1 MYNNLLI
8 QSNYKPYIPP
18 PKKKVDKDA
27 EQKQPETKGQVVNP
41 NNYNAPEQ
49 RKSSTDSFTK
59 NESAFN
65 APKINIT
72 QLLIDFKSTL
82 NAIGASEEIEEEVK
96 TYLQL
101 IENQSQ
107 KENPN
112 RKMIISNLKIAAD
125 VLDGY
130 ITETLN
136 KPSKVV
142 KDWVD
147 ALLLQNIDFKADKT
161 ITKGA
166 FEAITGEQPQTAK
179 LAEKKLAEKAKD
191 NPVVTEPQEEFQEIQ
206 SDVQLSNDVKSVEN
220 QEIVYLIN
228 KANEIKYSSP
238 QMALNALSE
247 AFKIAQSTDDKPAIA
262 KIYSEIAKV
271 QNDINNLPEALNCL
285 NASTI
290 LAYALG
296 DERLKTSNHK
306 QMGRIYDD
314 AGYMAPALSH
324 YFASVAIDG
333 ELDDT
338 ENQADTL
345 TSVGNMYSGKFIADT
360 AVGYYKD
367 ALELAK
373 VTSNLDMMSNIFTRT
388 AVTFKNAGDKK
399 KALSNLKNAAI
410 LSEKSGNSQNLVAV
424 YEEAGDLMRDMDFSK
439 RAADLYKKS
448 YRMAEKT
455 NDKSALIRL
464 REKLLTK

>member
-1 MYNNLLI
+1 MYNNVLI

-18 PKKKVDKDA
+18 PKKRVEKDA
-27 EQKQPETKGQVVNP
+27 ENKQPETKGQVVNP
-41 NNYNAPEQ
+41 NNYNSPEQ
-49 RKSSTDSFTK
+49 RKSSTDTFAK
-59 NESAFN
+59 NETAFQ
-65 APKINIT
+65 APKINIA
-72 QLLIDFKSTL
+72 QLLIDFRSTL
-82 NAIGASEEIEEEVK
+82 AAIGASEEIEAEVK

-130 ITETLN
+130 ISETLN

-179 LAEKKLAEKAKD
+179 LAEKKLAEKTKE
-191 NPVVTEPQEEFQEIQ
+191 NTEPTKTEEEFQEVTTNNT
-206 SDVQLSNDVKSVEN
+206 SEN
-220 QEIVYLIN
+220 KATEENHEITILIT
-228 KANEIKYSSP
+228 KANECKKISP
-238 QMALNALSE
+238 QAALKTLSE
-247 AFKIAQSTDDKPAIA
+247 SFKLAQTCENKPAIA
-262 KIYSEIAKV
+262 KIYAEIATI
-271 QNDINNLPEALNCL
+271 QNEINNLPEALNCL

-290 LAYALG
+290 LAYAIG
-296 DERLKTSNHK
+296 DNKLKTSNHK
-306 QMGRIYDD
+306 QMGKIYDE
-314 AGYMAPALSH
+314 AGYMTPALSH
-324 YFASVAIDG
+324 YFASIGIDG
-333 ELDDT
+333 ELEDT

-345 TSVGNMYSGKFIADT
+345 TSVGNMYSQRFLADS
-360 AVGYYKD
+360 AVEHYKD

-373 VTSNLDMMSNIFTRT
+373 VTSNLNIMSNIFTQT
-388 AVTFKNAGDKK
+388 AVTFKNAGESK
-399 KALSNLKNAAI
+399 KALNNFKSAAK
-410 LSEKSGNSQNLVAV
+410 LAERAGNSQNLIAI
-424 YEEAGDLMRDMDFSK
+424 YEQAGDLMKDKNFAN

-448 YRMAEKT
+448 YRMAEKS

-464 REKLLTK
+464 REKLLNK

>member
-1 MYNNLLI
+1 MYNNVLI

-18 PKKKVDKDA
+18 PKKKVEKDA
-27 EQKQPETKGQVVNP
+27 EQKQPETKGQVVTP
-41 NNYNAPEQ
+41 NNYNSPEQ
-49 RKSSTDSFTK
+49 RKSSTDTFSR
-59 NESAFN
+59 NESTYQ
-65 APKINIT
+65 APKINIA
-72 QLLIDFKSTL
+72 QLLIDFRSTL
-82 NAIGASEEIEEEVK
+82 AAIGASEEIEEEVK

-179 LAEKKLAEKAKD
+179 LAEKKLAEKAKE
-191 NPVVTEPQEEFQEIQ
+191 NMEIPNNEEEFQEIT
-206 SDVQLSNDVKSVEN
+206 VANTPEIKPAEEN
-220 QEIVYLIN
+220 QEIISLIA
-228 KANEIKYSSP
+228 KATEIKTASPYS
-238 QMALNALSE
+238 ALKTLSE
-247 AFKIAQSTDDKPAIA
+247 AFKIAQSTENKPAIA
-262 KIYSEIAKV
+262 KIYAEIATI
-271 QNDINNLPEALNCL
+271 QNEINNLPEALNCL

-290 LAYALG
+290 LAYAIG
-296 DERLKTSNHK
+296 DNKLKTSNHK
-306 QMGRIYDD
+306 QMGKIYDE
-314 AGYMAPALSH
+314 AGYMTPALSH
-324 YFASVAIDG
+324 YFASVGIDG
-333 ELDDT
+333 ELEDT

-345 TSVGNMYSGKFIADT
+345 TYVGNMYSQRFLADS

-373 VTSNLDMMSNIFTRT
+373 VTSNLDIMSNIFTKT
-388 AVTFKNAGDKK
+388 AVTFKNAGENK
-399 KALSNLKNAAI
+399 KALSNFKSAAM
-410 LSEKSGNSQNLVAV
+410 LAERAGNSENLVAV
-424 YEEAGDLMRDMDFSK
+424 YEQAGDLMRDMDFSK

-448 YRMAEKT
+448 YRMAEKS